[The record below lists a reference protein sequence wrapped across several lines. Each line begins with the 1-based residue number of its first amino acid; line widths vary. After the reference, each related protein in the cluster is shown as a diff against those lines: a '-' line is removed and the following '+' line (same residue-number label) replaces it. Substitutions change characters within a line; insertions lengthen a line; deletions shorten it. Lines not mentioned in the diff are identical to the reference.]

1 MTTGTITPEG
11 AASAVQTARAGDD
24 FLVFGALRASI
35 NRIDERLLHLLAERA
50 KVATDIGLAKRMTDR
65 PIHDAA
71 REAEHADRLCT
82 VGEALGLAPQVVRDL
97 YQVLARQGFSN
108 QLEAPVAASV
118 TTTPP
123 DSESFRLARIEPG
136 RSPTVVQVGEAQIG
150 AGLFEVIGG
159 PCAVESEQQIHNAAD
174 HARAAGVRILRGGA
188 FKPRTS
194 PYDFQGHGMQGLR
207 WLAEAAHSR
216 GMAVVTEV
224 LNPADAEQVA
234 EHAELL
240 QIGARNMQNAPLL
253 RACARTG
260 RAILLKR
267 GPAATIREWLCAAE
281 YILLEGNGQVI
292 LCERGL
298 RTFERETRNT
308 LDLSSVAALR
318 HLTHLPVIV
327 DPSHAAGRDELI
339 RPLCRAAHAVG
350 ADGIIVEMHPC
361 REEAR
366 CDKRQALSPGQL
378 RSITSD
384 VQLVRVRRDE

>member
-1 MTTGTITPEG
+1 MTTGTTTPE
-11 AASAVQTARAGDD
+11 TKRAGDD
-24 FLVFGALRASI
+24 FLVLGALRASI
-35 NRIDERLLHLLAERA
+35 SRIDERLLELIAERGR
-50 KVATDIGLAKRMTDR
+50 VATDIGLAKRMTDR
-65 PIHDAA
+65 PIHDDK
-71 REAEHADRLCT
+71 READHADRLCKL
-82 VGEALGLAPQVVRDL
+82 GETLGLAPRVVRDL
-97 YQVLARQGFSN
+97 YQVLARHGFSA
-108 QLEAPVAASV
+108 QLETDV
-118 TTTPP
+118 TPTTRQAPP
-123 DSESFRLARIEPG
+123 DSDAFRLARIEPG
-136 RSPTVVQVGEAQIG
+136 RSPTVVNVGEARIG
-150 AGLFEVIGG
+150 GGLFEVIGG
-159 PCAVESEQQIHNAAD
+159 PCAVESEKQIHLAAD

-194 PYDFQGHGMQGLR
+194 PYDFQGHGLKGLR

-224 LNPADAEQVA
+224 LDPADAGHVA

-240 QIGARNMQNAPLL
+240 QIGARNMQNVPLL

-267 GPAATIREWLCAAE
+267 GPSASIREWLCAAE
-281 YILLEGNGQVI
+281 YILLEGNSQVI

-318 HLTHLPVIV
+318 ELTHLPVIV

-339 RPLCRAAHAVG
+339 RPLCRAAQAVG
-350 ADGIIVEMHPC
+350 ADGVIVEMHPC
-361 REEAR
+361 RREAQ

-378 RSITSD
+378 RLITED
-384 VQLVRVRRDE
+384 VHLVRTMREG